1 MSTHRSLARSIA
13 AAALSCAMLATSASA
28 VSLRQMK
35 PLKKSNEELRT
46 EYLTRLLQ
54 TSVSAPSG
62 RTVGSL
68 WAPENVLVDPSSDYK
83 ARNLHDT
90 VIVQVSVQTTAA
102 QSGAVNSSRDFS
114 TNSAISGLVG
124 SLATHGVNPLLTA
137 NSSTALK
144 GSGQTSSNTTF
155 STALTGEVIAVL
167 PNGNLVVEAHRQ
179 IFMNN
184 QHEDIIVRGVARP
197 GDISPA
203 NLVSSAAL
211 SSLEI
216 EMKGRGIISDSTRS
230 PNPVTRAVLW
240 LFGF

>member
-1 MSTHRSLARSIA
+1 MTRP
-13 AAALSCAMLATSASA
+13 AAALLRATLAIALLAPFTHA
-28 VSLRQMK
+28 VSFKQFN
-35 PLKKSNEELRT
+35 PPKKSNAELRE
-46 EYLTRLLQ
+46 EYLTRLMQ
-54 TSVSAPSG
+54 TSVSAPSL
-62 RTVGSL
+62 RTTGSL
-68 WAPENVLVDPSSDYK
+68 WAPENVLTDPSADYK

-90 VIVQVSVQTTAA
+90 VIVQVSVQTNAA

-167 PNGNLVVEAHRQ
+167 PNGNLVIEAHRQ

-203 NLVSSAAL
+203 NFVPSAAL
-211 SSLEI
+211 GNLEI
-216 EMKGRGIISDSTRS
+216 EMKGKGIISDSTRS
-230 PNPVTRAVLW
+230 PNPLTRAVLW